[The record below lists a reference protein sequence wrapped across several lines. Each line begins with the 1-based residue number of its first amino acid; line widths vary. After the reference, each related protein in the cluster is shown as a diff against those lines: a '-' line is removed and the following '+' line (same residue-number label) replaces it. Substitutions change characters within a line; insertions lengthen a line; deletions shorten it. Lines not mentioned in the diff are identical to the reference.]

1 MDKFFELIV
10 GEHRTTVF
18 GMLFSLLRDRELAED
33 LTQETFV
40 VLFRKI
46 DHVDAS
52 QPILPWLLATARN
65 LAANAQRRRKLEHA
79 ILVQGQTAVEVWEQ
93 LGDATLGADWA
104 DRLSA
109 LRECRENLSAPQK
122 EAVDLFYERGYGCEQ
137 IATTVDAAAAAIY
150 NRLTRARKALYE
162 CIQHKLR
169 SVR

>member
-10 GEHRTTVF
+10 GEHRHTVF
-18 GMLFSLLRDRELAED
+18 GLLFSLVRDRDLAED

-46 DHVDAS
+46 DGIDVS

-65 LAANAQRRRKLEHA
+65 LAANAQRRRKLEQSV
-79 ILVQGQTAVEVWEQ
+79 ILRGQTAVEVWAQ
-93 LGDATLGADWA
+93 LGDSTLGSEWSE
-104 DRLSA
+104 RLLA
-109 LRECRENLSAPQK
+109 LGECRENLSESQK
-122 EAVDLFYERGYGCEQ
+122 SAVELFYDRGYDCER
-137 IATTVDAAAAAIY
+137 IATALDAAAAAIH

-169 SVR
+169 SVK

>member
-18 GMLFSLLRDRELAED
+18 GLLFSLLRDRDLAED

-40 VLFRKI
+40 VLFNKI
-46 DHVDAS
+46 GEIDVS

-65 LAANAQRRRKLEHA
+65 LAANAQRRRRLEQA
-79 ILVQGQTAVEVWEQ
+79 IFLRGQAVIEIWGQ
-93 LGDATLGADWA
+93 LGDSTLGTDWS

-109 LRECRENLSAPQK
+109 LRECRESLSPPQK
-122 EAVDLFYERGYGCEQ
+122 EAVGLFYDRGYGCEK
-137 IATTVDAAAAAIY
+137 IAASLDAATSAIH

-162 CIQHKLR
+162 CIQQKLR